1 MRKRIVRS
9 EQSLVK
15 IFGLAGLILTG
26 VWLMTG
32 LFIPS
37 PLPRTIAGFLASL
50 LLTRSLRRWFKNRHL
65 LHCREQYRGLLEHL
79 LSRLSAGWTLERAFM
94 DAPISLSRQVGEK
107 TGLLISLHRIAAHLE
122 SKHPLDNLLSDLEAG
137 LPLPEARAAF
147 RILPVL
153 NQTGSDT
160 YRFLQSNHRLTSR
173 QLILQNELDADHAQ
187 RRTEA
192 IILSLMPFAM
202 ALFLRQTEQFA
213 KGNADTAQILQP
225 GLIVAWILSV
235 LAAILVINTLSS
247 NYASISRKAN
257 RLSAEKKQHQNPTD
271 RALLKVYRRLIPK
284 RVSATLF
291 RAIEVDS
298 RSTEQNADRLT
309 QQYFKTKKICMAIG
323 FLPALAAMLFHPKW
337 ALPAALLP
345 VAFAIIQDRQLLSKV
360 KRRALEDQ
368 FVYPIFLNIALS
380 LLHAGLSLH
389 QAMVIAIDGLPDQLI
404 NDTLHTDLNQFKRK
418 IAAGA
423 TASAALEE
431 MSAGNLSPQIQ
442 SALGMMARYGCDGG
456 PENLQIL
463 QIQVDTCWAL
473 HHQALRKKTELV
485 MLRLMIPMALDL
497 TAVILTVLLPA
508 IQMIQ
513 NF

>member
-1 MRKRIVRS
+1 
-9 EQSLVK
+9 
-15 IFGLAGLILTG
+15 
-26 VWLMTG
+26 MTG

-147 RILPVL
+147 RILPIL
-153 NQTGSDT
+153 NRTGSDT

-202 ALFLRQTEQFA
+202 AIFLRQSEQFA

-247 NYASISRKAN
+247 NYASISRKAH

-291 RAIEVDS
+291 QPSKSILFNGTKRGS
-298 RSTEQNADRLT
+298 LT
-309 QQYFKTKKICMAIG
+309 QQYFKTKNLYGHRFSARLRCY
-323 FLPALAAMLFHPKW
+323 
-337 ALPAALLP
+337 
-345 VAFAIIQDRQLLSKV
+345 AFPPEMGSAGRIIAGGLRHHSRSAII
-360 KRRALEDQ
+360 
-368 FVYPIFLNIALS
+368 
-380 LLHAGLSLH
+380 
-389 QAMVIAIDGLPDQLI
+389 
-404 NDTLHTDLNQFKRK
+404 
-418 IAAGA
+418 
-423 TASAALEE
+423 
-431 MSAGNLSPQIQ
+431 IQ
-442 SALGMMARYGCDGG
+442 SQATCIGG
-456 PENLQIL
+456 SICLSDFFEHRFVFAPCR
-463 QIQVDTCWAL
+463 T
-473 HHQALRKKTELV
+473 
-485 MLRLMIPMALDL
+485 IP
-497 TAVILTVLLPA
+497 PSSHGHSH
-508 IQMIQ
+508 
-513 NF
+513 